1 MNTSPFCLIAVF
13 AAASA
18 AAAPATDGAGAFAA
32 GGSDSPMVAAPQAAQ
47 APVGTAPEPSRFIHS
62 TPGEEYPPY
71 GELPKELWPF
81 ANVEPYYRYF
91 VTRMPFRGPGRDYP
105 APTDLKSLQIGLV
118 DAPRGGANWDR
129 SVRTREGIVLAI
141 EEANRECRPG
151 ELPFDLIEH
160 EGIAQWG
167 GAANLAAQLAD
178 EKVLGYLG
186 TIDGTDAHVALRV
199 TLKTEIVMVNT
210 SDPDQTLTETQ
221 IPWLIRVLP
230 DHRQEE
236 GRLAE
241 LIVRKCGCNR
251 IAVLRTGDRF
261 ARVGAHQFMDFAR
274 RLGCPAVQE
283 LLFAPGAANI
293 SYQIGAIKESQ
304 PDAIFLMGEPA
315 DIGRFAK
322 QIRQAG
328 ITARFFGTDLMMED
342 AFLKSAGD
350 AAEGTTFTFYFDPSR
365 QDPLWTGFVARYKQR
380 WGHEP
385 DAYAG
390 YAYDGAQIMLHAM
403 QIAGPNRWRIRDE
416 VYDLDYYQGVTGW
429 MRFDGTGSN
438 TAPVRIVRY
447 EHGQRAFEPQ
457 AEFVPPLAGGTV
469 AHAP

>member
-1 MNTSPFCLIAVF
+1 MNASTFCLIAVF
-13 AAASA
+13 AAAAA
-18 AAAPATDGAGAFAA
+18 AAAPATDGAGACAA
-32 GGSDSPMVAAPQAAQ
+32 GGSNSPMVAAPQAAQ
-47 APVGTAPEPSRFIHS
+47 APVSTAPALSRFIHS
-62 TPGEEYPPY
+62 SPEEEYPPY

-81 ANVEPYYRYF
+81 SNVEPYYRYF

-105 APTDLKSLQIGLV
+105 APTDLKSLPIGLV

-141 EEANRECRPG
+141 EEANRERRPG

-178 EKVLGYLG
+178 EKVLGYMG

-199 TLKTEIVMVNT
+199 TLKTEIVMINT

-236 GRLAE
+236 GRLVE
-241 LIVRKCGCNR
+241 LIVRKYGCKR

-283 LLFAPGAANI
+283 MLFAPGATDI

-304 PDAIFLMGEPA
+304 PDALFLMGEPA

-342 AFLKSAGD
+342 AFLKNAGD

-365 QDPLWTGFVARYKQR
+365 QDLLWTAFVTRYRQR
-380 WGHEP
+380 WGQEP

-390 YAYDGAQIMLHAM
+390 YAYDGAQIMLHAI

-447 EHGQRAFEPQ
+447 EHGRRVFDPQ
-457 AEFVPPLAGGTV
+457 VEFVPPLVGGT
-469 AHAP
+469 ATHAP

>member
-1 MNTSPFCLIAVF
+1 MNASPFCLIAVF

-18 AAAPATDGAGAFAA
+18 AAAPATDGAGACAA
-32 GGSDSPMVAAPQAAQ
+32 GGPDSPMASAPKAAP
-47 APVGTAPEPSRFIHS
+47 APVGAMPAPSRFVHS

-81 ANVEPYYRYF
+81 SSVEPFYRYF

-105 APTDLKSLQIGLV
+105 PPPDLKSLPIGLV
-118 DAPRGGANWDR
+118 DAPRGGPNWDR

-141 EEANRECRPG
+141 EEANQERRPG

-390 YAYDGAQIMLHAM
+390 YAYDGAQICSTPCRSRGPTGGASGTRCT
-403 QIAGPNRWRIRDE
+403 IWTITRESPAG
-416 VYDLDYYQGVTGW
+416 
-429 MRFDGTGSN
+429 
-438 TAPVRIVRY
+438 
-447 EHGQRAFEPQ
+447 
-457 AEFVPPLAGGTV
+457 
-469 AHAP
+469 

>member
-1 MNTSPFCLIAVF
+1 MRITLSCILVASF
-13 AAASA
+13 AASWAVGA
-18 AAAPATDGAGAFAA
+18 DAPTVCSA
-32 GGSDSPMVAAPQAAQ
+32 GGKDDRVPGAPSAAQ
-47 APVGTAPEPSRFIHS
+47 APATAAPAASRFIYAK
-62 TPGEEYPPY
+62 PGEEYPPY

-81 ANVEPYYRYF
+81 ANTEPYYRYF
-91 VTRMPFRGPGRDYP
+91 VTRMPFRGPGRDY
-105 APTDLKSLQIGLV
+105 APEPGLNSLRIGLV
-118 DAPRGGANWDR
+118 DAPKVGPNWER

-141 EEANRECRPG
+141 EEANIERRPG

-167 GAANLAAQLAD
+167 GAANLAALLAD

-241 LIVRKCGCNR
+241 LMVRKCGCTR

-261 ARVGAHQFMDFAR
+261 ARVGAHQFADFAR
-274 RLGCPAVQE
+274 RLGSPVVQE
-283 LLFAPGAANI
+283 LLFSPGATDI
-293 SYQIGAIKESQ
+293 SYQIAAIKESQ
-304 PDAIFLMGEPA
+304 PDAIFFLGEPT

-322 QIRQAG
+322 QFREAG
-328 ITARFFGTDLMMED
+328 IKARFFGTDLLMED
-342 AFLKSAGD
+342 GFLKNAGD
-350 AAEGTTFTFYFDPSR
+350 AAEGTTFTFYSDPDR
-365 QDPLWTGFVARYKQR
+365 QDPLWTEFRARFKNR

-385 DAYAG
+385 DAYAA
-390 YAYDGAQIMLHAM
+390 YAYDGAEILLHAM
-403 QIAGPNRWRIRDE
+403 RIAGPNRWRIRDE
-416 VYDLDYYQGVTGW
+416 VYNLDYYQGVTGW

-447 EHGQRAFEPQ
+447 EAGRRVFEPQ
-457 AEFVPPLAGGTV
+457 GEFAPPTTTGKLTSS
-469 AHAP
+469 P